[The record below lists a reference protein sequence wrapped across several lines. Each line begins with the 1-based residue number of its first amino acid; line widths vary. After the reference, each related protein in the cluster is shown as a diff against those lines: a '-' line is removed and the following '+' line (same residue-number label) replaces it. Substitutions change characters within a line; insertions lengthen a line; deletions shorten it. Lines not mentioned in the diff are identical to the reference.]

1 MKLTWWNYGGIN
13 AYTIEEESKKFRS
26 LFPKKYIVISIEMG
40 KLDNIDKME
49 DLNYDS
55 EFISYLFMYG
65 KPVYGKELNSIYKA
79 SLIESENSKIYKLSA
94 IPIDLSNYF
103 IASNQETK
111 DLLIKLSPNQ
121 EIIDP
126 RLYQNIIFRVNASE
140 LQKNPRVKTKI
151 IENMEHV
158 YDTEV
163 NKLTN
168 CEDWLINFLT
178 GDICKNLNG
187 QPLRFPKLINNET
200 FRKPLKFNFNNWAVG
215 YATRTS
221 LTTELE
227 STKIIENLFVKFNK
241 NITIKNNYNNL
252 ASKILKKAEKKKIN
266 VKPVYDDQKKII
278 SVKIPTEEFYKLK
291 LKFTITDFI
300 D

>member
-1 MKLTWWNYGGIN
+1 MKLTWWNYSGIN

-40 KLDNIDKME
+40 KLDNIDKIE
-49 DLNYDS
+49 DLNYDP

-79 SLIESENSKIYKLSA
+79 SLTESENSNIYKLSA

-103 IASNQETK
+103 ITSKSETK
-111 DLLIKLSPNQ
+111 ELLIKLSPNQ

-126 RLYQNIIFRVNASE
+126 RLYQNIIFKINALE
-140 LQKNPRVKTKI
+140 LQKNPHVKTKI
-151 IENMEHV
+151 IKTMEYI
-158 YDTEV
+158 YDNEI

-168 CEDWLINFLT
+168 CEDWLIKFLT
-178 GDICKNLNG
+178 NDICKNLND

-200 FRKPLKFNFNNWAVG
+200 FKKPLKFNFNNWAVG
-215 YATRTS
+215 YATRSS
-221 LTTELE
+221 LTSELE

-252 ASKILKKAEKKKIN
+252 ASKILKKAKKNKIN